1 MHSRCLWFS
10 RISLLLVWLA
20 AQSAAQAGAA
30 AVPPADDEAKS
41 GAAARA
47 LEGKLK
53 LIARLIDSE
62 TSAIEASGNRDA
74 IEQLQAALRLRQAAL
89 DARSRNDDVA
99 ADGRANE
106 ALRAL
111 GQALRAV
118 RSGRNDASAW
128 RSRYDE
134 VRTRVAGFREA
145 YARINAEKARSRGG
159 VLDEPA
165 LDGLLARAEKLL
177 HEGNYKE
184 SLASL
189 TRAAVMVESALM
201 QIRNQETL
209 VHELKFNS
217 PEEEYAYE
225 RRRNQSYEMLVEM
238 AMTEGKLASVSQE
251 VGTAAMRENRAAR
264 ERAEAALKAGEAKA
278 GSRVLETATGGLMQ
292 VLRAGGLPLP

>member
-10 RISLLLVWLA
+10 RISLLLVWLT

-74 IEQLQAALRLRQAAL
+74 IEQLHAALRLRQAAL

-264 ERAEAALKAGEAKA
+264 ERAEAALKAGQAKA
-278 GSRVLETATGGLMQ
+278 GSRGLETATGRLMQ

>member
-1 MHSRCLWFS
+1 
-10 RISLLLVWLA
+10 
-20 AQSAAQAGAA
+20 
-30 AVPPADDEAKS
+30 
-41 GAAARA
+41 
-47 LEGKLK
+47 
-53 LIARLIDSE
+53 
-62 TSAIEASGNRDA
+62 
-74 IEQLQAALRLRQAAL
+74 
-89 DARSRNDDVA
+89 
-99 ADGRANE
+99 
-106 ALRAL
+106 
-111 GQALRAV
+111 
-118 RSGRNDASAW
+118 
-128 RSRYDE
+128 

-264 ERAEAALKAGEAKA
+264 ERAEAALKAGQAKA
-278 GSRVLETATGGLMQ
+278 GSRGLETATGRLMQ